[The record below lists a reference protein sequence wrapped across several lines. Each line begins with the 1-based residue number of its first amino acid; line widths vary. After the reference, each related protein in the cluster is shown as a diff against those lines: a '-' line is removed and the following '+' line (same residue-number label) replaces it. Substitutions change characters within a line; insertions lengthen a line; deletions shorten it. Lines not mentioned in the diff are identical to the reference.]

1 MTIARKEEGD
11 KNVYQKEKLV
21 MNINNDPEK
30 IELVDR
36 LNMYVV
42 KTKRYRTK
50 SDAVFALLRMALDQV
65 DRDEREAL
73 ERTKKAVVINPPGVN
88 N

>member
-1 MTIARKEEGD
+1 MTITKEE
-11 KNVYQKEKLV
+11 KNVFQKEKLV

-50 SDAVFALLRMALDQV
+50 SDAVFSLLKKALDQV
-65 DRDEREAL
+65 DHEESEAL
-73 ERTKKAVVINPPGVN
+73 KKTKKAVVINPPTI
-88 N
+88 

>member
-1 MTIARKEEGD
+1 MTTTKEEG
-11 KNVYQKEKLV
+11 KSENVFQKEKLV

-50 SDAVFALLRMALDQV
+50 SDAVFYLLKQALDQI
-65 DRDEREAL
+65 DKEESEAL
-73 ERTKKAVVINPPGVN
+73 KKTKKAVVQPAINN
-88 N
+88 

>member
-1 MTIARKEEGD
+1 MTTTKEEG
-11 KNVYQKEKLV
+11 KNENVFQKEKLV

-50 SDAVFALLRMALDQV
+50 SDAVFYLLKQALDQI
-65 DRDEREAL
+65 DKEESEAL
-73 ERTKKAVVINPPGVN
+73 KKTKKAVVQPAINN
-88 N
+88 